1 MAVTVRLKPEDE
13 KRLDNLAK
21 LTGRTKSYYI
31 REAIEEKLEEMED
44 IYIAEK
50 RIEKPD
56 GKRWSQDQLMRDDD
70 LES

>member
-13 KRLDNLAK
+13 KRLDDLAK

-44 IYIAEK
+44 IYIAEQ
-50 RIEKPD
+50 RIEQPG
-56 GKRWSQDQLMRDDD
+56 GKRWSLNELMRDDD